1 MQIKMRFYYTV
12 IRQNSEHREHKMLKK
27 MCSNRNS
34 HSLLVGMKN
43 ITDILEDSL
52 AVSYETKCILF
63 IWFNDCSPSYLPKGV
78 ENLSAQKYEHKY
90 L

>member
-52 AVSYETKCILF
+52 AVS
-63 IWFNDCSPSYLPKGV
+63 
-78 ENLSAQKYEHKY
+78 
-90 L
+90 

>member
-1 MQIKMRFYYTV
+1 
-12 IRQNSEHREHKMLKK
+12 MLKK

-52 AVSYETKCILF
+52 VVSYETKCILF
-63 IWFNDCSPSYLPKGV
+63 I
-78 ENLSAQKYEHKY
+78 
-90 L
+90 